1 MAGPFDPVQQAGIRE
16 ERLSQSELPAS
27 AAEAGAGVAQAVGQ
41 AVGTAVKL
49 NTEAVTKEKKD
60 ALNRQFDAV
69 GRALSASRGDADD
82 VAELEAAA
90 ASGDPF
96 FRGALEEFRTIQD
109 AIKQGKLP
117 SDAATI
123 RMRAIL
129 KKATAASPEFS
140 EELRGAARQHL
151 GFAPIAERFRRDLR
165 EPSAGPQTA
174 TQKRRAEYEAGV
186 DEIMRVT
193 GKDRDTAISVM
204 NQRIRTKNAADLAT
218 AEMQVGTYNSGK
230 AVRLINQRGS
240 EITLE
245 MMGVINSQM
254 QSNGGVYDVQS
265 AKTLANTLIAR
276 MEIEALSGVT
286 DPKVSGDLR
295 KQIGDLRN
303 SMGRMLDEAGTGKR
317 AGKLFESMVNMTK
330 QNAFVEYPEMRA
342 YMALG
347 DPSGFFTAVDTA
359 AKFANN
365 PEIMQSLGIGS
376 GDRLMMQIGAG
387 TPVPQVFMQSALRF
401 ENGEAP
407 VSSGDAKMQAVYA
420 QDKLKDET
428 GTSTSRLAALSKV
441 AEDSGEFTAITM
453 LDNAEVIAR
462 STTDGKFA
470 SRVGTLIATNLTG
483 STARINQAVQ
493 AVPNASVSVDPSG
506 TMTVSGIPAPFETV
520 RGQQDAV
527 TELNNAVS
535 QYNRVNDI
543 NNKYVSAGV
552 TTTFEFNQDEP
563 APAAQETPTQFNT
576 DITEQA
582 TAAGFA
588 PTEDGI
594 YADSNGNR
602 IEVRDGRIFTTGE

>member
-1 MAGPFDPVQQAGIRE
+1 MAGPFSPVQQAGIRE
-16 ERLSQSELPAS
+16 ERLSQSQLPAS
-27 AAEAGAGVAQAVGQ
+27 AAEAGAGVAAAVGE
-41 AVGTAVKL
+41 AVDTAVTLK
-49 NTEAVTKEKKD
+49 TEAVTKEKKEE
-60 ALNRQFDAV
+60 LNRQFDAV
-69 GRALSASRGDADD
+69 GRALSATRGDADD
-82 VAELEAAA
+82 VAQLEAAA

-96 FRGALEEFRTIQD
+96 FRSALEEFRTIQD
-109 AIKQGKLP
+109 AIQAGKLP

-151 GFAPIAERFRRDLR
+151 GFAPIAERFRRELR
-165 EPSAGPQTA
+165 EPSAGPKTA
-174 TQKRRAEYEAGV
+174 TQKKREEYEAGV

-218 AEMQVGTYNSGK
+218 AEMQVGAYNSGK
-230 AVRLINQRGS
+230 AVRLVNQRGS

-254 QSNGGVYDVQS
+254 QANGGVYDVQS

-303 SMGRMLDEAGTGKR
+303 NMGRMLEEAGTGKR

-342 YMALG
+342 FMALG

-365 PEIMQSLGIGS
+365 PEIMQSLGIGT

-387 TPVPQVFMQSALRF
+387 TPMPQVFMQSALRF

-428 GTSTSRLAALSKV
+428 GTSSSRLSALAKV
-441 AEDSGEFTAITM
+441 EEDSGEFTAITM

-462 STTDGKFA
+462 ATDDRKFA
-470 SRVGTLIATNLTG
+470 KRVGELMATNLN
-483 STARINQAVQ
+483 SSVERVNTARAG
-493 AVPNASVSVDPSG
+493 VPGVSISVDAQGQLVLGDMPPV
-506 TMTVSGIPAPFETV
+506 TETL
-520 RGQQDAV
+520 RGAQDKITELDLAV
-527 TELNNAVS
+527 T
-535 QYNRVNDI
+535 QYNRLNGIND
-543 NNKYVSAGV
+543 KYAGAGV
-552 TTTFEFNQDEP
+552 TTKFEFSPKGD
-563 APAAQETPTQFNT
+563 AAQPDPKPRRRRWNSVTNSF
-576 DITEQA
+576 
-582 TAAGFA
+582 
-588 PTEDGI
+588 ED
-594 YADSNGNR
+594 
-602 IEVRDGRIFTTGE
+602 VQ